1 MNGLTTMY
9 HLAPESP
16 TSARALHLDGEQRG
30 PVVNTS
36 VISNVAPSYAPLR
49 TLISSS
55 LVGAYDDSATERAV
69 RAHLAHVYGR
79 DTSRWEHVRT
89 YALPRALPAMLPP
102 LDVRRPVALGAG
114 IYVAGD
120 FRDTA
125 SIQGAMVSGRR
136 AAQALLRDL
145 GGERARS

>member
-1 MNGLTTMY
+1 M
-9 HLAPESP
+9 
-16 TSARALHLDGEQRG
+16 
-30 PVVNTS
+30 NTS

-69 RAHLAHVYGR
+69 LAHLARVYGR

-120 FRDTA
+120 FRDTS

-136 AAQALLRDL
+136 AAQAVLRDL
-145 GGERARS
+145 GGERGRS